1 MADQR
6 VHLDDV
12 PKLLTDLLVFHEYPS
27 KALRTAKP
35 LSFEDTLMHAG
46 LLITSE
52 AGEIAD
58 AIKKHLIYG
67 KDLDKANL
75 LEEIGDACWGLNL
88 LLDALG
94 FSWKEALEANIAK
107 LEKRYPNNSYSKD
120 NAINRDKK
128 AEAKVFAEAKDDREF
143 TAKLVPKINGTELA
157 TQALVD
163 YLDDDDIPS
172 GGIATYKADNTT
184 IEDARGSGTGYLNFP
199 CTEPVPMV
207 TQAIAWF
214 GPWAWCGASRCD
226 RATSSP
232 TPSAACSPCWAAAS
246 GPSRSWPKPRAA
258 RPMTNWS
265 PTPARWAPTPSWPC
279 VMKPTRSPKA

>member
-12 PKLLTDLLVFHEYPS
+12 PKLLNDLLVFHEYPT

-94 FSWKEALEANIAK
+94 FSWKQALEANIAK

-128 AEAKVFAEAKDDREF
+128 AEAKVFAEAKD
-143 TAKLVPKINGTELA
+143 VP
-157 TQALVD
+157 
-163 YLDDDDIPS
+163 
-172 GGIATYKADNTT
+172 
-184 IEDARGSGTGYLNFP
+184 GYLGNIQFDLFYDDRGTSYCYP
-199 CTEPVPMV
+199 TDSD
-207 TQAIAWF
+207 AYDLKF
-214 GPWAWCGASRCD
+214 GVKDA
-226 RATSSP
+226 
-232 TPSAACSPCWAAAS
+232 
-246 GPSRSWPKPRAA
+246 
-258 RPMTNWS
+258 
-265 PTPARWAPTPSWPC
+265 
-279 VMKPTRSPKA
+279 